1 MKPVVLGVSGPRL
14 LAEEA
19 ALFRRDPPAGVI
31 LFARNIADRAQLAGL
46 IGALRD
52 VLPPEAVIM
61 VDQEGGRV
69 ARLRPP
75 HWAAH
80 PAAGIIAALHA
91 RNATAG
97 LRAAWLHGAAI
108 GTECREA
115 GFDTVAAP
123 VLDLAVDGQDNIVGD
138 RSFGGDPVAVAALG
152 GAMAAGLAAAGVIA
166 IGKHAPGHGRARVDS
181 HVALPRVAACGAGWA
196 SDKAPFQALAHSL
209 TCMMTAHILY
219 EGLDDERP
227 ATLSARVIRSVIREE
242 IGFSGL
248 LFSDDLAMK
257 ALNGAPLALALG
269 ARAAGCDIALYCPGD
284 DTANRDILVGLD
296 DVADLPDRLRAVRT
310 GAESLDL
317 SSLLAERSALLG
329 VVS

>member
-1 MKPVVLGVSGPRL
+1 MKPVVLGLSGLRL

-19 ALFRRDPPAGVI
+19 ALLRSYPPAGII
-31 LFARNIADRAQLAGL
+31 LFARNIADRVQLAGL

-52 VLPPEAVIM
+52 VLLPEAVIM

-80 PAAGIIAALHA
+80 PSAGVIAALHA
-91 RNATAG
+91 RNPVAG

-108 GTECREA
+108 GTECRAA
-115 GFDTVAAP
+115 GFDVVAAP
-123 VLDLAVDGQDNIVGD
+123 VLDLVVDGQNDVVGD
-138 RSFGGDPVAVAALG
+138 RSFGGDPVVVAALG

-166 IGKHAPGHGRARVDS
+166 IGKHVPGHGRARVDS
-181 HVALPRVAACGAGWA
+181 HAALPRVAASGAAWA
-196 SDKAPFQALAHSL
+196 ADKAPFQARARSL
-209 TCMMTAHILY
+209 PCMMTAHILY

-227 ATLSARVIRSVIREE
+227 ATLSPLVIRSVIREE

-257 ALNGAPLALALG
+257 ALNGSPAALAFE
-269 ARAAGCDIALYCPGD
+269 ACAAGCDIALYCAGD
-284 DTANRDILVGLD
+284 AAGNREILKILAD
-296 DVADLPDRLRAVRT
+296 SADLPERLRAARP
-310 GAESLDL
+310 GAALLDL
-317 SSLLAERSALLG
+317 AAVLAERSTLLG
-329 VVS
+329 AAS